1 DRGRSPPRRGARAR
15 HRRSRCPQW
24 CGPEYGISRSR
35 RDRSPTRCRC
45 RHDRGRARR
54 GRPSVQR
61 PQPQRRGPDRGR
73 ERHSVLAQPWNS
85 PSRAHRAPRPR
96 ARISAV
102 RRGPRRKIDRA
113 RAASRRS
120 GAAIADTPPH
130 PGRVDPAAWRDQ
142 IAPYVRVRLPVG
154 ACAKET
160 MTRNPN
166 LPIAAV
172 SDPIKVALLSDD
184 PLLRAGLSSLLAQL
198 GSIDVVERDS
208 AEVALWDA
216 GVDAGKTLSRLSELR
231 NLPMPVVAVVGDAAH
246 VAPAIAA
253 GARGVVLRDQVG
265 PGIHAALA
273 AVRSGLTVMDTQLA
287 SSLVPS
293 QPPREPKGRGEL
305 TERERQVVQL
315 LAEGLSNKL
324 IADRLGISDHT
335 AKFHVNGVMMKLGA
349 STRTEAVVEAMRRG
363 LIRL

>member
-1 DRGRSPPRRGARAR
+1 
-15 HRRSRCPQW
+15 
-24 CGPEYGISRSR
+24 
-35 RDRSPTRCRC
+35 
-45 RHDRGRARR
+45 
-54 GRPSVQR
+54 
-61 PQPQRRGPDRGR
+61 
-73 ERHSVLAQPWNS
+73 
-85 PSRAHRAPRPR
+85 
-96 ARISAV
+96 
-102 RRGPRRKIDRA
+102 
-113 RAASRRS
+113 
-120 GAAIADTPPH
+120 
-130 PGRVDPAAWRDQ
+130 
-142 IAPYVRVRLPVG
+142 
-154 ACAKET
+154 

-166 LPIAAV
+166 LPIVAV
-172 SDPIKVALLSDD
+172 SDPIKVALLTDD
-184 PLLRAGLSSLLAQL
+184 PLLRAGVSSLLAQL
-198 GSIDVVERDS
+198 GSIDVVERDR

-216 GVDAGKTLSRLSELR
+216 GVDSGKTLTRLAELR
-231 NLPMPVVAVVGDAAH
+231 TLPMPAVAVVGDPAH
-246 VAPAIAA
+246 VAPALAA

-287 SSLVPS
+287 SSLVPN

-335 AKFHVNGVMMKLGA
+335 AKFHVNGVMMKLGS